1 MRILIC
7 DDDACARENIRILI
21 DAYFRRKPP
30 FFPCEIDEFAD
41 GNELLSD
48 CGNKDIVF
56 LDIEMPGVNGLAV
69 GKELRRR
76 DRNVII
82 LIVTTFSQYLD
93 ESMRFQILGYMTK
106 PIDKRK
112 FERNLENALACYLC
126 RSAPVLVENGKSI
139 TRIESR
145 SVIMVE
151 AREKKTVL
159 YTKEEIIATD
169 KSLQYW
175 AGVLP
180 EGMFVQTHRSFLVNL
195 EYVAK
200 FDHETVYLKEAGL
213 SAFLTKRK
221 YGNFKKEFQIYLGLQ
236 G

>member
-7 DDDACARENIRILI
+7 DDDACARENIRNLI
-21 DAYFRRKPP
+21 SAYFRRKPTVL
-30 FFPCEIDEFAD
+30 PCEIEEFAD
-41 GNELLSD
+41 GQELLSD
-48 CGNKDIVF
+48 CGKKDIVF
-56 LDIEMPGVNGLAV
+56 LDIEMPVINGLTA

-82 LIVTTFSQYLD
+82 LIVTTYSQYLD
-93 ESMRFQILGYMTK
+93 ESMRFQIFGYMTK
-106 PIDKRK
+106 PLDKRR
-112 FERNLENALACYLC
+112 FDRNLENAITCYLC
-126 RSAPVLVENGKSI
+126 RSIPVLVESGKFI

-151 AREKKTVL
+151 AREKKTIL
-159 YTKEEIIATD
+159 FTMEGKIETL

-175 AGVLP
+175 VNALP

-195 EYVAK
+195 EYVEK
-200 FDHETVYLKEAGL
+200 FDHETVYLKKNGL

-221 YGNFKKEFQIYLGLQ
+221 YCEFKKEFQNYLGLQ
-236 G
+236 E